1 MSVGKSCHYREGA
14 LCGANLETYGQN
26 GRLRMGVFF
35 LAIGLAMALGFEV
48 YGASRGWRLSLF
60 IPFFMG
66 AFGAFQGLY
75 RTCPSLAAKGTREG
89 VGPGNEERVI
99 NSADLERSRRL
110 SRKVLAFS
118 VINAVLA
125 TSVFVLL
132 P

>member
-1 MSVGKSCHYREGA
+1 MSVAKSCHYREGA

-35 LAIGLAMALGFEV
+35 LAVGLVMALGFEV

-60 IPFFMG
+60 VPFFMG

-75 RTCPSLAAKGTREG
+75 RTCPTLAAKGTREG
-89 VGPGNEERVI
+89 VAPGNEERVI
-99 NSADLERSRRL
+99 NSADVERSRRL

-118 VINAVLA
+118 LINAVLA
-125 TSVFVLL
+125 TSVFVFL

>member
-1 MSVGKSCHYREGA
+1 MTVTKSCRYREGA

-35 LAIGLAMALGFEV
+35 LAIGLAMALGLQVLEV
-48 YGASRGWRLSLF
+48 ERAWRLSLF

-75 RTCPSLAAKGTREG
+75 RTCPAHASKGTREG
-89 VGPGNEERVI
+89 VAPGEAERVA
-99 NSADLERSRRL
+99 NPESLERSRRL
-110 SRKVLAFS
+110 SRKVMFYSLT
-118 VINAVLA
+118 NAVLA
-125 TSVFVLL
+125 TSVFFFL